1 MKIFHFSDTHLGF
14 SEFNA
19 LEAGTGLN
27 VREADFYK
35 TFRKVVDAV
44 CEKKPDLA
52 IHAGD
57 LFDTVRPPNRAITEA
72 IAGFRRI
79 LDAGVPLVVIAGN
92 HETPRIRATGNI
104 FKALQA
110 ALPKARFAYDGEYA
124 AVEVGEAVVHAVPDA
139 PTEEELQR
147 ALGEVKH
154 AKGRVNILVLHAGA
168 SRLSASVQSG
178 EFNQHYV
185 PHETLLGFK
194 DFDYIAF
201 GHYHKHMKVEG
212 VENAWYSGAT
222 ERTGINEAKAVPG
235 YVEVELPSLRIRH
248 VPVEARPMIDFA
260 PIPCH
265 GLSADD
271 VLSKLKEILDGKID
285 GVIARV
291 VLDRIAQPVMAALP
305 PTEIARL
312 RAPALYCEIGFA
324 IDQPGRTTG
333 GDPLSF
339 NSLPVEFERFLSEYG
354 CDKKI
359 DRDAIRDLGLDY
371 LGRVLKEATE

>member
-1 MKIFHFSDTHLGF
+1 MKIIHFSDTHLGF

-35 TFRKVVDAV
+35 TFRAVVGAV
-44 CEKKPDLA
+44 REKKPDLA

-57 LFDTVRPPNRAITEA
+57 LFDTVRPPNRAISEA
-72 IAGFRRI
+72 IEGFRRI

-110 ALPKARFAYDGEYA
+110 ALPQARFAFDGDCRI
-124 AVEVGEAVVHAVPDA
+124 VEVGDAVVHAVPDA
-139 PTEEELQR
+139 ATEEELQR
-147 ALGEVKH
+147 ALGRVKH
-154 AKGRVNILVLHAGA
+154 APGRANILVLHAGA
-168 SRLSASVQSG
+168 SRLAATVQSG

-185 PHETLLGFK
+185 PHEALLDFK

-201 GHYHKHMKVEG
+201 GHYHRHMKVEG
-212 VENAWYSGAT
+212 IENAWYSGAT
-222 ERTGINEAKAVPG
+222 ERTGINEAKVTPG
-235 YVEVELPSLRIRH
+235 YVEVELPSRRIRH

-260 PIPCH
+260 PIPCQ
-265 GLSADD
+265 GLSVDEVVA
-271 VLSKLKEILDGKID
+271 KLKETLEGKVE

-305 PTEIARL
+305 QSELARL
-312 RAPALYCEIGFA
+312 RAPALYCEIGFS
-324 IDQPGRTTG
+324 IDQPGRKAG

-354 CDKKI
+354 GDKKI

-371 LGRVLKEATE
+371 LGRALKEGAE